1 MREHPPE
8 EVIIL
13 CQKNHRASAKSGD
26 VKIVDVNNYLGSYAV
41 AELRETLAGLVNQ
54 DVQKI
59 IVNLSQ
65 VEHINSAAIGALI
78 GTAKQL
84 RLKDGDVKIYGLTE
98 NIRRTF
104 DLIGASD
111 IVEIHDSED
120 SALSTF

>member
-1 MREHPPE
+1 MSE
-8 EVIIL
+8 ESSRIR
-13 CQKNHRASAKSGD
+13 QNAD
-26 VKIVDVNNYLGSYAV
+26 VKIIDVNNYLGSYA
-41 AELRETLAGLVNQ
+41 AADLRETLADLVNQ
-54 DVQKI
+54 DVQKV

-65 VEHINSAAIGALI
+65 VEHINSAAIGALV

-84 RLKDGDVKIYGLTE
+84 RLKGGDLKLYGLID

-111 IVEIHDSED
+111 IVEIHESED

>member
-1 MREHPPE
+1 MSE
-8 EVIIL
+8 ESSRIRQNADIKIID
-13 CQKNHRASAKSGD
+13 A
-26 VKIVDVNNYLGSYAV
+26 NNYLGSYA
-41 AELRETLAGLVNQ
+41 AADLRETLAALVNQ

-84 RLKDGDVKIYGLTE
+84 RLKDGDVKIYGLAE

-111 IVEIHDSED
+111 IVEIHDSEA

>member
-1 MREHPPE
+1 MSEESSRIRE
-8 EVIIL
+8 
-13 CQKNHRASAKSGD
+13 NAD
-26 VKIVDVNNYLGSYAV
+26 VKIIDVNNYLGSYA
-41 AELRETLAGLVNQ
+41 AADLRETLADLVNQ

-65 VEHINSAAIGALI
+65 VEHINSAAIGALV

-84 RLKDGDVKIYGLTE
+84 RLKDGDLKLYGLTD

-111 IVEIHDSED
+111 IVEIHESED

>member
-1 MREHPPE
+1 MSE
-8 EVIIL
+8 ESWRIR
-13 CQKNHRASAKSGD
+13 QNAD
-26 VKIVDVNNYLGSYAV
+26 VKIIDVNNYLGSHA
-41 AELRETLAGLVNQ
+41 AADLRETLADLVNQ

-65 VEHINSAAIGALI
+65 VEHINSAAIGALV

-84 RLKDGDVKIYGLTE
+84 RLKDGDVKLYGLTD

-120 SALSTF
+120 SALATF

>member
-1 MREHPPE
+1 MSE
-8 EVIIL
+8 ESPRIR
-13 CQKNHRASAKSGD
+13 QNAD
-26 VKIVDVNNYLGSYAV
+26 VKIIDVNNYLGSYA
-41 AELRETLAGLVNQ
+41 AADLRETLADLVNQ

-65 VEHINSAAIGALI
+65 VNHINSAAIGALV

-84 RLKDGDVKIYGLTE
+84 RLKDGDVKLYGLTD

-111 IVEIHDSED
+111 IVEIYDSED

>member
-1 MREHPPE
+1 MLE
-8 EVIIL
+8 ESSHIR
-13 CQKNHRASAKSGD
+13 QNAD
-26 VKIVDVNNYLGSYAV
+26 VKIIDVNSYLGSYA
-41 AELRETLAGLVNQ
+41 AADLRETLANLVNQ

-59 IVNLSQ
+59 VVNLSK
-65 VEHINSAAIGALI
+65 VEHINSMAIGVLV

-84 RLKDGDVKIYGLTE
+84 RLKDGDVKIYGLAE

-120 SALSTF
+120 SALATF

>member
-1 MREHPPE
+1 MSE
-8 EVIIL
+8 ESSRIR
-13 CQKNHRASAKSGD
+13 QNAD
-26 VKIVDVNNYLGSYAV
+26 VKIIDVNNYWGSYA
-41 AELRETLAGLVNQ
+41 AADLRETLADLVNQ

-65 VEHINSAAIGALI
+65 VDHINSAAIGALV
-78 GTAKQL
+78 GAAKQL
-84 RLKDGDVKIYGLTE
+84 RLKDGDVKLYGLTD

-111 IVEIHDSED
+111 IIEIYDSED